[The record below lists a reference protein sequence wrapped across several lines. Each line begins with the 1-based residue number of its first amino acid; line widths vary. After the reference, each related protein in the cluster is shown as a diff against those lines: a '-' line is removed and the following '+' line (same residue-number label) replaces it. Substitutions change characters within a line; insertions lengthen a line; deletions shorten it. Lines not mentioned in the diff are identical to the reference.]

1 MTTETMTVPWEGR
14 VLTTAQPG
22 EPEWLKAHEK
32 VLGGHDVACIL
43 GQGRKTPLQLW
54 AELTGKLPRE
64 DISKLPW
71 VRRGQALEPV
81 VCALYAEEN
90 PTRRLLPS
98 PGLVRHAELPFL
110 AGTPD
115 RLLLDPERPLG
126 VLEAK
131 TFGFWKR
138 ADWKEGIPLPYQ
150 VQVQVYLAVLGL
162 DWASIAAMPVDDTKD
177 DTAPVLCMD
186 IVPEPT
192 FIAFMLEEV
201 ERFWVEHVEADI
213 PPPALQDDTS
223 VLRRMF
229 KRESPGTVIR
239 LNDIHDGLWQER
251 KRLLEEKKAIEAR
264 CEEIAATIQQ
274 EMGVA
279 EWAEMPSGGVLR
291 WRVEP
296 RKEYVV
302 KASEPRVLREMGA
315 IK

>member
-1 MTTETMTVPWEGR
+1 MTTADVMAVPWSDR
-14 VLTTAQPG
+14 VLTLSPPG
-22 EPEWLKAHEK
+22 SPEWLEAHK
-32 VLGGHDVACIL
+32 GHLGAHDIASIL
-43 GQGRKTPLQLW
+43 GVGYQTPLQVW
-54 AELTGKLPRE
+54 AQFTGKIERE
-64 DISKLPW
+64 DISHLPW
-71 VRRGQALEPV
+71 IEDGSDFEPV
-81 VCALYAEEN
+81 IVSRFAR
-90 PTRRLLPS
+90 TTSRKILPS
-98 PGLVRHAELPFL
+98 PGLVRHPTCPYIAV
-110 AGTPD
+110 TPD
-115 RLLLDPERPLG
+115 RCQIHPETGMVGPLETKAVGFYMRKEWDESIPLKHQIQVQAQMAVMECDWGTVAGLPIGRAIGEPGLLYRDV
-126 VLEAK
+126 VLE
-131 TFGFWKR
+131 
-138 ADWKEGIPLPYQ
+138 
-150 VQVQVYLAVLGL
+150 
-162 DWASIAAMPVDDTKD
+162 PV
-177 DTAPVLCMD
+177 
-186 IVPEPT
+186 

-213 PPPALQDDTS
+213 PPPAMQDDTS

-229 KRESPGTVIR
+229 KREAPGTVIR

-274 EMGVA
+274 EMGEA